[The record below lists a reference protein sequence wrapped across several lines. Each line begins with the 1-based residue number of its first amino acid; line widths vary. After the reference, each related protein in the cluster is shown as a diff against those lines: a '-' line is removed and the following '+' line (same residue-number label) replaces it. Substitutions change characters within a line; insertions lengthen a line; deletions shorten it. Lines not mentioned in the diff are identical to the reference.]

1 VNVGGDSAIRRV
13 TVTGK
18 NIADIIVTAKKLA
31 SRPSGVTPVDIPV
44 YQYIDVVPARYTV
57 ISHVQIEFE
66 IPLESTGDHNTTG
79 KAVSLNIFHNGTWVT
94 LPTSATGTRNGMAHY
109 RAESPEFSLFAI
121 TIRNNTYRPSQK
133 SVFTKSPDPETIP
146 GDETREPGIPAI
158 PKTPKDPLVPV
169 ASASG
174 RAPMPFLAGIAG
186 ISVIV
191 TGAVLIRWWWI
202 RGQNPP
208 SK

>member
-1 VNVGGDSAIRRV
+1 M
-13 TVTGK
+13 
-18 NIADIIVTAKKLA
+18 
-31 SRPSGVTPVDIPV
+31 PV
-44 YQYIDVVPARYTV
+44 YQYIDVVPAHFLV
-57 ISHVQIEFE
+57 ITGAQIEFE
-66 IPLESTGDHNTTG
+66 IPLESTGDHNTTR
-79 KAVSLNIFHNGTWVT
+79 KEVSLNIFHNGTWVT

-109 RAESPEFSLFAI
+109 RAESSEFSLFAI
-121 TIRNNTYRPSQK
+121 TIRNNTYNPPHEK
-133 SVFTKSPDPETIP
+133 TFTVSPNPETIP
-146 GDETREPGIPAI
+146 GDETGKPGIPAI
-158 PKTPKDPLVPV
+158 PKTPEDLIVPV

-174 RAPMPFLAGIAG
+174 QVPLPFLAGIAG